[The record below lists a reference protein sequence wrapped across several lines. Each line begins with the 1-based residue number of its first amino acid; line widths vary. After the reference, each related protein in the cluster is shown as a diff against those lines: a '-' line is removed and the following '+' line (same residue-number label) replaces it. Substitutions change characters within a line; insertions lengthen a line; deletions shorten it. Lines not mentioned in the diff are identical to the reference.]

1 MTQTNL
7 IKAIQLELNEIK
19 KLQANLAKVKNAGQ
33 RIWLYKRTQALQET
47 LKRAVE
53 QVEGLRRASL
63 H

>member
-7 IKAIQLELNEIK
+7 IKAIEAELSEIK
-19 KLQANLAKVKNAGQ
+19 KLQSNLGKVKNAGQ
-33 RIWLYKRTQALQET
+33 RIWLYKRTQALQKT

-53 QVEGLRRASL
+53 QVEGLRHASL